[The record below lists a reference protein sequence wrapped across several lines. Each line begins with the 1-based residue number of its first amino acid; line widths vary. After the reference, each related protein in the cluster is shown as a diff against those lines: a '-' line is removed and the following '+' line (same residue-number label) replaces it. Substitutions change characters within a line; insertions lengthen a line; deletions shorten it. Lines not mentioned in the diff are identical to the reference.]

1 MSPTPT
7 DLTATDAARR
17 IRDGELSPV
26 ELTRACLA
34 RIDDGDARIRAW
46 IHVAREDALALA
58 AEREDEARAGGI
70 RGPLHGVPVGIK
82 DIIHV
87 AAMPTTAG
95 AGRFAHE
102 QPALDAPVVTRLR
115 AAGAVVLGKT
125 ATTEFAFSDPAETRN
140 PWNEA
145 HTPGGSSSGSAA
157 AVAARMVPLA
167 LGSQTVGSVL
177 RPAAYCGVVGIKG
190 THGLV
195 PAEGVIPLAWS
206 LDHVGGFARSV
217 ADAALLLGVMADRA
231 IAAAPATPRIGIS
244 ADWIGRAT
252 PDVATHV
259 FAMAETFRRA
269 GAAVEDVALPKSI
282 DELDAVGRTVLRAEA
297 ALYHHDRFGGVS
309 GHRAGLAELIR
320 AGLALPAVDYVRANR
335 ARAAFRAAM
344 GPLLEGH
351 DVLLTPVA
359 PSPAPPGLTSTGDPM
374 FCGPWSFIGVPSI
387 SLPSAV
393 GASGLPLAIQ
403 LVAAAGREDR
413 LFAAAAWCER
423 VLDFRASPP
432 GSSAPARA

>member
-1 MSPTPT
+1 
-7 DLTATDAARR
+7 
-17 IRDGELSPV
+17 
-26 ELTRACLA
+26 
-34 RIDDGDARIRAW
+34 
-46 IHVAREDALALA
+46 
-58 AEREDEARAGGI
+58 
-70 RGPLHGVPVGIK
+70 VPVGIK

-115 AAGAVVLGKT
+115 AAGAVILGKT

-217 ADAALLLGVMADRA
+217 ADAALLLAVMADRA
-231 IAAAPATPRIGIS
+231 IDWSPRGLPGSGFPGESIQDSSGS
-244 ADWIGRAT
+244 ARLRLRLALPLDWIGRAT
-252 PDVATHV
+252 PEIAAHV
-259 FAMAETFRRA
+259 LAMAETFRRA

-344 GPLLEGH
+344 APLLEGH

-359 PSPAPPGLTSTGDPM
+359 PSPAPPGLSSTGDPM